1 VDGVTDDDRVLRLRD
16 AFLAADYTTSGVDAL
31 LGPVATRALSRGETV
46 PARRATAGGSPLET
60 LVRLF
65 LLQIIVPEAA
75 AQAALPPEAAQLG
88 LVATHPDGTR
98 AALDVRPYSEAN
110 ALAPSVGHVEY
121 LDVSP
126 YSEAGADAGAAPP
139 WWVVSDLG
147 TGLDGSERRLPDDH
161 VLGVG
166 GASTMLAQLTPREAV
181 GTTVDVGTGCGVQA
195 LHASRHSGRV
205 VATDISSRALRLAQL
220 TAGLSA
226 VDVDFREGSLLGP
239 VDGQQVDLIVS
250 NPPFV
255 VSPAGTHTYR
265 DGGQPLDGICARLV
279 REAAKLLAPQGDLVL
294 LANWVHIAGSD
305 WRDRVGGWLP
315 GHGIDALVVQREV
328 LDPAEYVAMWL
339 RDSGESADLR
349 AYDGWLQG
357 LEEARVEGVGMG
369 FLRLRRTDVAARSLL
384 IEWPHPVE
392 QPLAP
397 HLSSWLDRRA
407 WLTANDD
414 DRLLAATLR
423 VARDVVQEQVGLP
436 GAEDPAHVVLRRL
449 AGMRPAVR
457 VDTATAA
464 LVGASEGTLTLAAL
478 VAAVA
483 SVLGD
488 NLDALQERL
497 LPEVR
502 DLVDQGLL
510 EPV

>member
-1 VDGVTDDDRVLRLRD
+1 MTDDEPVRRVRD
-16 AFLAADYTTSGVDAL
+16 AFLAADYTTSGVEAL
-31 LGPVATRALSRGETV
+31 IGPVATRALSRGETV

-75 AQAALPPEAAQLG
+75 AQAALPPEAGQLG

-98 AALDVRPYSEAN
+98 AALDVRPYSEA
-110 ALAPSVGHVEY
+110 AGLAPSGEDGQY
-121 LDVSP
+121 G
-126 YSEAGADAGAAPP
+126 EAGKYAGAAPQ

-147 TGLDGSERRLPDDH
+147 TGLDSSERRLPDDH

-181 GTTVDVGTGCGVQA
+181 GTTVDIGTGCGVQA

-226 VDVDFREGSLLGP
+226 VDVDFRKGSLLEP
-239 VDGQQVDLIVS
+239 VVGQQVDLIVS

-265 DGGQPLDGICARLV
+265 DGGQALDGICAGLV
-279 REAAKLLAPQGDLVL
+279 REAPRMLAPQGDLVL
-294 LANWVHIAGSD
+294 LANWVHIAGGD

-328 LDPAEYVAMWL
+328 LDPAEYVATWL
-339 RDSGESADLR
+339 RDSGESEDLP
-349 AYDGWLQG
+349 AYDVWLQG

-369 FLRLRRTDVAARSLL
+369 FVRLRRTDVAARSLL
-384 IEWPHPVE
+384 IDWPHPVQ

-407 WLTANDD
+407 WLTAKDD
-414 DRLLAATLR
+414 DQLLAATLR
-423 VARDVVQEQVGLP
+423 VAPDVVQEQVGQP
-436 GAEDPAHVVLRRL
+436 GAEDPDHVILRRL
-449 AGMRPAVR
+449 EGMRPAVR

-488 NLDALQERL
+488 NPNSLQERL